1 MSKEIFAG
9 RSVLKRSFKEFF
21 VQSMDEGKDS
31 RSFLSFRKQRDQ
43 KVPSPW
49 IFFFH
54 GDEGLGKSTAINLC
68 LSVAEDSAAE
78 LKRSVKTVSIDWA
91 EWNFF
96 KGTLPQNR
104 TELMDLLCEHF
115 CSSNLGISGHFA
127 AYRDLQKKLQKLRV
141 TARDVIKNKELQEFL
156 QAAQGGNKIP
166 DFSSNARDLYP
177 FLSKPDSELYYN
189 AEQRLTSALIEG
201 LVAASLEEPL
211 IISVD
216 SYNLLSADLDT
227 WFRRDLLSKLFD
239 QKNRVIVLLAGTT
252 ALLRNYRNDF
262 PEECLY
268 AVNFSDILLT
278 RHSIATIATKRRIS
292 LKDTEIESIE
302 EATAGIPL
310 AINDLFIYA
319 HHGIEIGDLLSD
331 TAFSDRYSVAL
342 LSRSVLDRFLV
353 RYDDVTIRERV
364 FSLAMFSKFDAKA
377 LAEVWNIAYAD
388 VNNSI
393 NDLSKYVS
401 FLKNK
406 SLHALLRKELRLFLL
421 AEAKQGTQS
430 QLEPFFRN
438 FSTICAITFKEQLA
452 QLSTAIQAAEKRCND
467 SRYTTA
473 IEQLITSMMWFSP
486 EDAFAELPG
495 YFVELLHFNRPFA
508 RYLLN
513 LLAEFRTQFS
523 PETEKLY
530 TRFLAG
536 LHLVDIKLFFTQ
548 TPFESEEQNLLEY
561 LSSTIDQTNDFHR
574 ALTYHVLGEN
584 DLRKGN
590 LTDAMEKFDHSFSL
604 LGNAA
609 PEKSFLNEEYI
620 LLGYAFNGAQ
630 DYRNAIAA
638 FSNAVLIRADN
649 FLPWYNMGLARIAL
663 NEYEGSINALS
674 EAVKLDPHHADAWFC
689 LGLSFA
695 QDKMFDDAIDSFV
708 KATEVAPERSEIWF
722 ELGKTHAILEHHS
735 DAVKAFRKVVLSQP
749 DNVEAYYL
757 MGCSSSVQGSAED
770 AIDAFSKAI
779 EHQPDNFAAL
789 TAKGS
794 ELFKLKNFGEA
805 ADTFELATAI
815 NQDDAALW
823 SSIAEA
829 RYCAEEYDLAIA
841 ASNTA
846 TSLDPDLFSAWNI
859 MGNAY
864 NAQENLTDAI
874 DAYKKA
880 VVIEPDNADTWQKLG
895 TIYNTLN
902 NQSEAIEAFR
912 KAVDFDP
919 SLKEVWYTIGLAYEK
934 QNLAAEAASAYE
946 KGTKNSPENEECWF
960 HKGSMHLILE
970 EYDTAFDSF
979 NHVVDLNMQSHDAWF
994 FRGISSLKT
1003 GNSEEAVTSF
1013 SKAVELDKID
1023 TESWF
1028 NMGQAFSEMTNH
1040 SEAIRCFT
1048 EAASCDGQRIDIW
1061 HQLGLSNQ
1069 ALSQFEDAIAAYKN
1083 ALSIS
1088 PDDSAIIFDLGL
1100 SHYALSHYDE
1110 ARDAFRE
1117 VIAVNDH
1124 HTDAIYN
1131 LALTCHAQGNYNEA
1145 VEHYSTVTSL
1155 DSNHAE
1161 AWYNLALCYHAIEI
1175 YDKAIE
1181 TYLVCVGK
1189 WPDVGATWFNLGLA
1203 YHASQEYDKAIKSYK
1218 EATQLT
1224 PDQPAIW
1231 YHLGTSFHAKE
1242 QYGDAIQAYRKVL
1255 QLTPDHLD
1263 AWLNLGM
1270 AYYVWQNYDDAIEA
1284 YSNVTKRDAT
1294 HFTAWIN
1301 TSIAYF
1307 ASRSYSKAFD
1317 AGMKAY
1323 ELKPDSSWII
1333 GNVLLAAHCKGD
1345 TQRVEELTEELLSLD
1360 ATGEEISRTIYQL
1373 KNILR
1378 KHPGIENTDIVIDKL
1393 VNSGKTANAVS

>member
-1 MSKEIFAG
+1 
-9 RSVLKRSFKEFF
+9 
-21 VQSMDEGKDS
+21 MDEGKDS

-68 LSVAEDSAAE
+68 LSLAEDSATE

-115 CSSNLGISGHFA
+115 SSSNLGISGHFA
-127 AYRDLQKKLQKLRV
+127 AYRDVQTKLQKLRV
-141 TARDVIKNKELQEFL
+141 TAREVTKNQELQQFI
-156 QAAQGGNKIP
+156 QAAQGAEATP
-166 DFSSNARDLYP
+166 DFGSNVIDLYP
-177 FLSKPDSELYYN
+177 FLSKPDIELYSN
-189 AEQRLTSALIEG
+189 AEHRLTSALIEG
-201 LVAASLEEPL
+201 LVAASLEVPL

-216 SYNLLSADLDT
+216 SYHLLSADLDT
-227 WFRRDLLSKLFD
+227 WFRRDLLGKLFD
-239 QKNRVIVLLAGTT
+239 QKNRVMVLLAGTT

-278 RHSIATIATKRRIS
+278 RHSIATIATKRRIN
-292 LKDTEIESIE
+292 LKDTEIERIE
-302 EATAGIPL
+302 AATAGIPL
-310 AINDLFIYA
+310 VINDLFTYA
-319 HHGIEIGDLLSD
+319 HHGIEINDLLSD
-331 TAFSDRYSVAL
+331 TAPSDRHSVAL
-342 LSRSVLDRFLV
+342 LSRSVLDRFLA

-364 FSLAMFSKFDAKA
+364 FTLAMFSKFDAKA
-377 LAEVWNIAYAD
+377 LAEVWNISYAD

-406 SLHALLRKELRLFLL
+406 NLHALLRKELRLFLF
-421 AEAKQGTQS
+421 AEAAQGAQS

-438 FSTICAITFKEQLA
+438 FSTVCSTTFKEQLA
-452 QLSTAIQAAEKRCND
+452 QLSTAIQSAEKRCND

-473 IEQLITSMMWFSP
+473 IEQLITSVMWSSP
-486 EDAFAELPG
+486 EEAFAELPG

-513 LLAEFRTQFS
+513 LLGEFGILFS

-536 LHLVDIKLFFTQ
+536 IHLADIKLFFTQ
-548 TPFESEEQNLLEY
+548 TPFESEEQSLLEY
-561 LSSTIDQTNDFHR
+561 LRKTTDKTNDFHR
-574 ALTYHVLGEN
+574 ALIYHVLGEN
-584 DLRKGN
+584 EFRKGN
-590 LTDAMEKFDHSFSL
+590 LIGAMEQFDSSFSL

-609 PEKSFLNEEYI
+609 PEKMLLNEEYI

-663 NEYEGSINALS
+663 HEYEGSINALS
-674 EAVKLDPHHADAWFC
+674 EAVKLDAHHADAWFC

-695 QDKMFDDAIDSFV
+695 QEKMFDDAIDSFV
-708 KATEVAPERSEIWF
+708 KATEAAPERSEIWF
-722 ELGKTHAILEHHS
+722 ELGKTYAILERHAE
-735 DAVKAFRKVVLSQP
+735 AVKAFRKVVLAQP
-749 DNVEAYYL
+749 SNVEAYYL

-779 EHQPDNFAAL
+779 ECQPDNFAAL

-794 ELFKLKNFGEA
+794 ELFKLNKFGEA
-805 ADTFELATAI
+805 ADTFELATQI

-829 RYCAEEYDLAIA
+829 RFGAEEFDRAIT
-841 ASNTA
+841 ASKTA

-859 MGNAY
+859 MGNSYAEQK
-864 NAQENLTDAI
+864 NHTDAI

-880 VVIEPDNADTWQKLG
+880 VTIEPDHADTWQKLG

-902 NQSEAIEAFR
+902 NQPEAIEAFR

-919 SLKEVWYTIGLAYEK
+919 SLKEVWFTIGLAYEK
-934 QNLAAEAASAYE
+934 QNLVAEAASAYE
-946 KGTKNSPENEECWF
+946 KGTENSPENEECWF

-1003 GNSEEAVTSF
+1003 GNFEEAVTSF

-1040 SEAIRCFT
+1040 NEAIRCFT
-1048 EAASCDGQRIDIW
+1048 EAASCDGQRTDIW

-1069 ALSQFEDAIAAYKN
+1069 ALSHYEDAIAAYKT
-1083 ALSIS
+1083 ALSIL
-1088 PDDSAIIFDLGL
+1088 PDNPAIVFDLGV
-1100 SHYALSHYDE
+1100 SHYALAQYDE
-1110 ARDAFRE
+1110 AKEAFCQ
-1117 VIAVNDH
+1117 VITANEH
-1124 HTDAIYN
+1124 HTDAIYH
-1131 LALTCHAQGNYNEA
+1131 LALTCHAQGDYSEA
-1145 VEHYSTVTSL
+1145 VTHYSAVTSL
-1155 DSNHAE
+1155 DSTHAE
-1161 AWYNLALCYHAIEI
+1161 AWYNLALCYHAMEM
-1175 YDKAIE
+1175 YEKAIE
-1181 TYLVCVGK
+1181 TYLICVGK

-1218 EATQLT
+1218 EATLLT

-1242 QYGDAIQAYRKVL
+1242 QYGDAIQAYRKVI

-1284 YSNVTKRDAT
+1284 YTNVTKRDAT

-1323 ELKPDSSWII
+1323 ELKPDSAWII
-1333 GNVLLAAHCKGD
+1333 GNVLLAAHCKGEKL
-1345 TQRVEELTEELLSLD
+1345 RVEELTEELLLLRNT
-1360 ATGEEISRTIYQL
+1360 TGEEISRTIYQL
-1373 KNILR
+1373 KDILR
-1378 KHPGIENTDIVIDKL
+1378 KHPGIENTEAVIDKL
-1393 VNSGKTANAVS
+1393 VNSDKTANAAS